1 MCKDTTFTRL
11 TQKKKG
17 RGDAWWV
24 VYEERCSLQFSA
36 YLSKRFT
43 VSKIWLSEDN
53 LTWRVFRFSCT
64 TATRVRNYFCYE
76 SDCDVRIKLNI
87 FHSLGRNVTFL
98 FAWKMAVYTFDSKAQ
113 IFQVISKQVRLHIE
127 FQRSELFVWSQAS
140 GVGSASAQAW
150 RIIKMIV
157 FSVLFWVSYFK

>member
-1 MCKDTTFTRL
+1 MHDGSFMK
-11 TQKKKG
+11 
-17 RGDAWWV
+17 
-24 VYEERCSLQFSA
+24 SA
-36 YLSKRFT
+36 AYYNFQRYLSKRFT

-53 LTWRVFRFSCT
+53 LTWRVFKFSCT

-87 FHSLGRNVTFL
+87 FHNLGRNVTFL
-98 FAWKMAVYTFDSKAQ
+98 LRGKWPCTLSIPKHK

-150 RIIKMIV
+150 RIITMIV